1 MLVFVQQLTYY
12 CTSEVIEPN
21 WASLMSRLSDERK
34 PESRGKAKAHEDE
47 SGGPQVKQTVD
58 ELMQDHVDFLATCL
72 KECMLTNSKLLKIN
86 NKIMSTCTLFA
97 QFTHSLSRYL
107 IAGDPDLVAE
117 VNAAFKPPQ
126 PPIDAKSRPSAS
138 TLMPSR
144 SGTSVSQR
152 HTTQF
157 VYDPQRV
164 DKMFDMLA
172 IYEENFTRHLKILLD
187 TLNYLA
193 ATETV
198 VFLSL
203 CARLTSAGEGLSG
216 FQAPM
221 GMEGM
226 M

>member
-1 MLVFVQQLTYY
+1 
-12 CTSEVIEPN
+12 
-21 WASLMSRLSDERK
+21 
-34 PESRGKAKAHEDE
+34 
-47 SGGPQVKQTVD
+47 
-58 ELMQDHVDFLATCL
+58 
-72 KECMLTNSKLLKIN
+72 
-86 NKIMSTCTLFA
+86 MSTCSMFA
-97 QFTHSLSRYL
+97 SFTYSLSRYL
-107 IAGDPDLVAE
+107 ITGDPDLVAQ
-117 VNAAFKPPQ
+117 VNAALAPAAKIPVAAGASVRAPQ
-126 PPIDAKSRPSAS
+126 
-138 TLMPSR
+138 
-144 SGTSVSQR
+144 
-152 HTTQF
+152 QF

-172 IYEENFTRHLKILLD
+172 KYEENFTRHLKILLD

-216 FQAPM
+216 FQVPM